1 MKPFFSIV
9 MPAYK
14 AEKYIADTLA
24 SIGKQTF
31 SDWECIVVEDGS
43 PDRTKE
49 IVREAATKDSRIRLI
64 EQPKNCGVSEARNRG
79 IQEAAGEYLWFA
91 DADDTVEED
100 LLEKVYQSLQKNRA
114 KLVLFGIALEYY
126 DRQGKFSYEEVR
138 VPEEMYLTDPEQIHQ
153 QLIYMERETLYGY
166 PVNKVYDL
174 QYLNQ
179 LGITFDDYRN
189 AKFIED
195 ICFNIEFCMEID
207 SMNLLDFAP
216 YHYAKRVN
224 GSLTNE
230 FVPDYYRFL
239 RKRIQKLYEQ
249 CTYWKADTEE
259 NRQILG
265 SLYGRYILSAME
277 RNCDPRSG
285 MSHRDRK
292 DWCRKLFV
300 DPLFLDLVMDAKASD
315 SRMLKIALRILR
327 TRSRFLCLSFARA
340 IHIARNQFPIFYS
353 KVKAGR

>member
-174 QYLNQ
+174 QYLKQ

-195 ICFNIEFCMEID
+195 ICFNIEFCMD
-207 SMNLLDFAP
+207 LLDFAP

>member
-79 IQEAAGEYLWFA
+79 IQEADGEYLWFA
-91 DADDTVEED
+91 DADDTVDED

-166 PVNKVYDL
+166 PVNKVYGG
-174 QYLNQ
+174 YL
-179 LGITFDDYRN
+179 L
-189 AKFIED
+189 
-195 ICFNIEFCMEID
+195 
-207 SMNLLDFAP
+207 
-216 YHYAKRVN
+216 
-224 GSLTNE
+224 
-230 FVPDYYRFL
+230 
-239 RKRIQKLYEQ
+239 
-249 CTYWKADTEE
+249 
-259 NRQILG
+259 
-265 SLYGRYILSAME
+265 
-277 RNCDPRSG
+277 
-285 MSHRDRK
+285 
-292 DWCRKLFV
+292 
-300 DPLFLDLVMDAKASD
+300 
-315 SRMLKIALRILR
+315 
-327 TRSRFLCLSFARA
+327 
-340 IHIARNQFPIFYS
+340 
-353 KVKAGR
+353 